1 MAKMASTS
9 IVLSV
14 IVFLLL
20 LSAITSQADGSG
32 GGKPKAT
39 GLIVEA
45 CKNASDKNE
54 NMGVT
59 QEFCLSTLQSDNR
72 SAEAKDL
79 PGLLFVS
86 LDILKGRVID
96 AGVKVKKMLQNAK
109 KGTVTMYALNIC
121 EVEYEKMVSRLNIC
135 QAVIKDDKEGD
146 LLSFRRLYHSM
157 ATMASTSIVLSV
169 IVFLLLLSAITSQA
183 DGSGGGKPKAT
194 GLIVEACKNASDKN
208 ENMGGRVIDA
218 GVKVKK
224 MLQNAKKGTVT
235 MYALNICEVEYEK
248 MVSRLNICQA
258 VIKDDKEGDLLS
270 FRRLYHC
277 VYMTDYNIQECGFEL
292 PNVRGAEA
300 VLSQNDGLHI
310 ALNLNTCLVALYYD
324 VK

>member
-1 MAKMASTS
+1 MATMASTS

-135 QAVIKDDKEGD
+135 QAVIKDDKEG
-146 LLSFRRLYHSM
+146 
-157 ATMASTSIVLSV
+157 
-169 IVFLLLLSAITSQA
+169 
-183 DGSGGGKPKAT
+183 G
-194 GLIVEACKNASDKN
+194 
-208 ENMGGRVIDA
+208 
-218 GVKVKK
+218 
-224 MLQNAKKGTVT
+224 
-235 MYALNICEVEYEK
+235 
-248 MVSRLNICQA
+248 
-258 VIKDDKEGDLLS
+258 LLS

-310 ALNLNTCLVALYYD
+310 ELNLNTCLVALYYD